1 MAHTAQRIGDR
12 DLQRLAA
19 VAHPLAWTPAD
30 YDGLLEEIGDARVVL
45 IGEGSHGTEEFY
57 RERAAISRRLI
68 EEQGFDAIAVEAD
81 WPDAFRVNRY
91 VRHASD
97 DDTPLEALDSFARF
111 PQWMWRN
118 TVVHDAILWLR
129 EFNAAH
135 PERQAGFYGL
145 DLYSLNESIRAVIDY
160 LDAVDP
166 AAADRA
172 RHRYSCFDHFGDDSQ
187 AYGLAAS
194 YGQVESCEDDVVDQL
209 VEMHARAADLAMRD
223 GKVAEDEFFSAQQN
237 ARLAKNAEAYYRAM
251 FRGRVSSWN
260 LRDMHM
266 AETLDELLAYLTERN
281 GHPARIVVWAHNSHL
296 GDARATE
303 MGDFGELNLG
313 QLARARHQDAAF
325 LIGQTTY
332 RGTVTAADDWD
343 MPARRKRVRPGL
355 PGSYE
360 ALFHD
365 IPREGFLLSMRDAR
379 PALPREL
386 LERAIGV
393 IYRPETE
400 RASHYFHARMGEQF
414 DAVIHIDTTTALQP
428 LEPIEDED
436 LGDAPETWP
445 FGDEPLP

>member
-1 MAHTAQRIGDR
+1 MAFPHPPTDIGA
-12 DLQRLAA
+12 LERLATL
-19 VAHPLAWTPAD
+19 AHPLEWTSTD
-30 YDGLLEEIGDARVVL
+30 YDGLLDEIGDARLVL

-57 RERAAISRRLI
+57 RERAAISKRLI
-68 EEQGFDAIAVEAD
+68 EEKGFDAIAVEAD
-81 WPDAFRVNRY
+81 WPDAFRINRY
-91 VRHASD
+91 VRHTSA

-118 TVVHDAILWLR
+118 TMVHDVILWLR
-129 EFNAAH
+129 EFNEAH
-135 PERQAGFYGL
+135 PGRQAGFYGL

-160 LDAVDP
+160 LDTVDP
-166 AAADRA
+166 AAANRA

-194 YGQVESCEDDVVDQL
+194 YGQIESCEDDVVDQL
-209 VEMHARAADLAMRD
+209 VEMHTRAAQLAMHD

-303 MGDFGELNLG
+303 MGDTGELNLG
-313 QLARARHQDAAF
+313 QLARTRHQRAVF

-332 RGTVTAADDWD
+332 HGTVTAADDWD

-365 IPREGFLLSMRDAR
+365 IPHEGFLLSMREAGD
-379 PALPREL
+379 ALPRER

-400 RASHYFHARMGEQF
+400 RASHYFHARMAEQF

-428 LEPIEDED
+428 LDPIADED

-445 FGDEPLP
+445 FGDEPLL